1 MSDKLVF
8 NSWVSQKGNETA
20 GFTSNFS
27 DHRDAAIHLQS
38 LITKGE
44 FVDDDFTSKACKA
57 VLQKGGEAPAWALF
71 FCHHKATF
79 GNEFAKK
86 KAARKKEWAKRD
98 AANDALS
105 AEVGDCTPLVDYV
118 YAEFKSRVAWRTNAR
133 PPALEIPIPIGKG
146 DPHTLRISVTT
157 MGKPENRGNLSLS
170 LRNPDFT
177 WENRETTETWQG
189 SIVANPLPNRWGQ
202 VDSKAQKECEGKFNP
217 RNCHDEVKALL
228 IALNNDP
235 ALLASLRF
243 NRKSVA
249 R

>member
-1 MSDKLVF
+1 MSDTIVF
-8 NSWVSQKGNETA
+8 ENWVSKAGNITA

-57 VLQKGGEAPAWALF
+57 VLQKGGKAPAWALF

-105 AEVGDCTPLVDYV
+105 AEVGDCTPLVDFV
-118 YAEFKSRVAWRTNAR
+118 NAEFASRKDWRPNAR

-146 DPHTLRISVTT
+146 DPHTLRISVVAQSRN
-157 MGKPENRGNLSLS
+157 PENNGNLSLS

-177 WENRETTETWQG
+177 WESRDTTETWQG
-189 SIVANPLPNRWGQ
+189 SIIANPDGE
-202 VDSKAQKECEGKFNP
+202 VGKFNP

-228 IALNNDP
+228 TDLNSDP
-235 ALLASLRF
+235 ALLASQSLFF